1 MRKLV
6 VSLLAAL
13 ALVLGLLAP
22 LSLTGAAA
30 AAPAP
35 AAKQAAK
42 KNGGY
47 KPVVFKMKRPQK
59 KVRHAGV
66 WNRLARCESGG
77 NWRINTGNGYY
88 GGLQISPGTWGAF
101 GGKRFAQLPH
111 QASKGQQITVG
122 VRIKNGQGW
131 GAWPS
136 CSRKIGVR

>member
-22 LSLTGAAA
+22 LSLTGSAQ
-30 AAPAP
+30 AAPPP
-35 AAKQAAK
+35 AAAK
-42 KNGGY
+42 KSGGY

-59 KVRHAGV
+59 KQKKVPHAGV
-66 WNRLARCESGG
+66 WNRLAKCESGG

-101 GGKRFAQLPH
+101 GGKRFAHLPH
-111 QASKGQQITVG
+111 KASKGQQITVG